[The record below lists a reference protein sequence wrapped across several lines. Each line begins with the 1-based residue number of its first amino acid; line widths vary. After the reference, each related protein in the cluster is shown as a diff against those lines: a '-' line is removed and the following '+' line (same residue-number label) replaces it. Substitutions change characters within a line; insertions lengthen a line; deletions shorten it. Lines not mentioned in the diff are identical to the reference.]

1 MSKEDRKERVLV
13 MIKKTFR
20 CETCNH
26 SFEHVVLETV
36 LTALCPKCQSWVNVF
51 ELAQKQGLTLGQS
64 VFVAIVLYAI
74 FG

>member
-1 MSKEDRKERVLV
+1 MTAKN
-13 MIKKTFR
+13 FH

-26 SFEHVVLETV
+26 NFEQVVLETV
-36 LTALCPKCQSWVNVF
+36 LTVLCPKCKRWVNFVAMAK
-51 ELAQKQGLTLGQS
+51 EQGLTLGQS